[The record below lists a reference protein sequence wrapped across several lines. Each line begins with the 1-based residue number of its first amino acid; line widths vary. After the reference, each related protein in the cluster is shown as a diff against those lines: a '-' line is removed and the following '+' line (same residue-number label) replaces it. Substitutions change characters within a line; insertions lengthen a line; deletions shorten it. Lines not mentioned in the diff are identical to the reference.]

1 MNEPWYCP
9 VCQASLP
16 FCDASINSSST
27 SVGSA
32 LMDRCGTGGGVLV
45 NASEALKSCRRVD
58 LEKDDV
64 ETVWIELR
72 FQMKEVLCCIVY
84 RPPGAN
90 HGKHLQYGFRL
101 ILPPLISP
109 TKDQF
114 VSFRLLN
121 V

>member
-16 FCDASINSSST
+16 FCAAGINSSSM

-45 NASEALKSCRRVD
+45 YVSEALKSCRRVD

-64 ETVWIELR
+64 EAVWIELR
-72 FQMKEVLCCIVY
+72 FQMKEVLCCNVY
-84 RPPGAN
+84 HPPGAN
-90 HGKHLQYGFRL
+90 HEMMESICSR
-101 ILPPLISP
+101 
-109 TKDQF
+109 
-114 VSFRLLN
+114 V
-121 V
+121 

>member
-16 FCDASINSSST
+16 FCAAGINSSSM

-45 NASEALKSCRRVD
+45 YVSEALKSCRCVD

-64 ETVWIELR
+64 EALWIEWR
-72 FQMKEVLCCIVY
+72 F
-84 RPPGAN
+84 
-90 HGKHLQYGFRL
+90 
-101 ILPPLISP
+101 
-109 TKDQF
+109 
-114 VSFRLLN
+114 
-121 V
+121 